1 MYLLVNCSIKCKK
14 IIGNKMSISLSQSKD
29 TFKPFVWFAL
39 TQIIQKVFGV
49 LFQRTQQ
56 VL

>member
-14 IIGNKMSISLSQSKD
+14 IIGNKNKISISQSKD
-29 TFKPFVWFAL
+29 MFKSFVWFAL